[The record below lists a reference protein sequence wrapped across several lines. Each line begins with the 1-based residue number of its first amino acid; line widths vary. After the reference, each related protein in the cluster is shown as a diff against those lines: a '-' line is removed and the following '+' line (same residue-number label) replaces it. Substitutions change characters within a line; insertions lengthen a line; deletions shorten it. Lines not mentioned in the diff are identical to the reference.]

1 MDEVPGHRSAAALA
15 ASACAPYAR
24 CVDVRARL
32 MALLVAVLCA
42 VGWVPLER
50 AHGTGD
56 GVRAADGVGVLPG
69 RRQSVAQVELDL
81 ADDDPVCAH
90 VDDEPQRAAA
100 QPIVVVDRS
109 WVEPCFARPRG
120 PARVRGPP
128 SIA

>member
-1 MDEVPGHRSAAALA
+1 M
-15 ASACAPYAR
+15 
-24 CVDVRARL
+24 RL

-42 VGWVPLER
+42 VGWVPVER
-50 AHGTGD
+50 ARGTGD

-69 RRQSVAQVELDL
+69 RRQSVAEQELDL
-81 ADDDPVCAH
+81 ADDDPVHAH
-90 VDDEPQRAAA
+90 VDDEPAHAAG

-109 WVEPCFARPRG
+109 WIEPYVARPRG